1 MLLLALA
8 CANPDADP
16 LAVLSP
22 SPLGEGALAPDFELA
37 DVNSTSA
44 SFESLV
50 APSQYLDRVSA
61 WYFGHAT

>member
-8 CANPDADP
+8 CADPDPYA
-16 LAVLSP
+16 ALST
-22 SPLGEGALAPDFELA
+22 SPLGEGASVPDFELQ
-37 DVNSTSA
+37 DVNATSA

-50 APSQYLDRVSA
+50 GPSQYLDRVSA